1 VFQKKQQITD
11 FIIPKIHY
19 NQFSIFWIHG
29 IYVKKMC
36 ETKVA
41 QNVSSYLFWR
51 NLKEGDRAQKHHF
64 GLLID
69 R

>member
-1 VFQKKQQITD
+1 
-11 FIIPKIHY
+11 
-19 NQFSIFWIHG
+19 
-29 IYVKKMC
+29 VKKIC

-41 QNVSSYLFWR
+41 QNVSSYRSTFFYFGEISKR
-51 NLKEGDRAQKHHF
+51 RAIGLKNIYF